1 MFAIA
6 QIVFGLA
13 CTVMVTPG
21 RAQFG
26 ILQAAQ
32 SRYATFVLCVFA
44 ALVMFCASR
53 WAQRDGA
60 ASAPLKSLVM
70 GGALALSVA
79 MLAPNVY
86 MGLLWRAKA
95 DNLKPSYLAIRSGV
109 PDPVWLKGLHPLPV
123 VIERTLDAMATRGIP
138 IRDAVLHTRV
148 TQLPATLCA
157 GEGRLVRQSRQGGMT
172 LEGRWPSSITKG
184 VVIDAGGAVVG
195 LTEPAPW
202 VREPAP
208 TPAQVQAGVLREV
221 RGMGRPATDDRPWLG
236 FAQVGGGEPYR
247 WLGADSSGGWT
258 CTSALS
264 VTTTVHA
271 TLDRVDVGAGNLVRA
286 AGWAFACGEEVV
298 AWTLVIDG
306 TPVDAEVFPHLP
318 RPDVRAAF
326 ADGCA
331 PDRPAGV
338 HLEGRPGVLSP
349 GPHAATLTVV
359 SASGVI
365 ATSESVTVVVPGGG
379 PR

>member
-32 SRYATFVLCVFA
+32 SQYATFVLCVFA
-44 ALVMFCASR
+44 ALIMFFASR
-53 WAQRDGA
+53 WGQRDGA
-60 ASAPLKSLVM
+60 ESAPSTSLVTWA
-70 GGALALSVA
+70 ALALSVA

-95 DNLKPSYLAIRSGV
+95 DNLNPSYLAIRSGV

-123 VIERTLDAMATRGIP
+123 VIERTLEAMATRGIP

-148 TQLPATLCA
+148 TQLPTTLCA

-172 LEGRWPSSITKG
+172 FEGRWPSSITKA

-195 LTEPAPW
+195 LSEPAPW

-208 TPAQVQAGVLREV
+208 TPAQVHAAVMREV
-221 RGMGRPATDDRPWLG
+221 RGTGRPATGDRPWLG

-247 WLGADSSGGWT
+247 WLGADSSGAWT
-258 CTSALS
+258 CTSVLS
-264 VTTTVHA
+264 VTSTVRA
-271 TLDRVDVGAGNLVRA
+271 TLDRVDVAAGNLVRA
-286 AGWAFACGEEVV
+286 YGWAFACGEEVV

-306 TPVDAEVFPHLP
+306 MPVEAEVFPHLP
-318 RPDVRAAF
+318 RADVTAAF

-338 HLEGRPGVLSP
+338 HLAGRPGVLSA
-349 GPHAATLTVV
+349 GPHTATLTVV

-365 ATSESVTVVVPGGG
+365 AASESMTFVIPAGG